1 MEISERRIIDLETR
15 LAYQED
21 LLLSLNDV
29 VSRQQMQIDR
39 LEAQLATL
47 VNQLQKLATHLDWP
61 DAGTVEIPPH
71 Y

>member
-15 LAYQED
+15 LAYQDD

-39 LEAQLATL
+39 FEAQLTA
-47 VNQLQKLATHLDWP
+47 VVDQLQKLAAHRDWP

>member
-1 MEISERRIIDLETR
+1 MSEAESRLIDLETR

-29 VSRQQMQIDR
+29 VSRQQFEIDHLKAR
-39 LEAQLATL
+39 LSLLVEHLQRLGALSDLPEA
-47 VNQLQKLATHLDWP
+47 NII
-61 DAGTVEIPPH
+61 ERPPH